1 MIAKKPK
8 SKRTIPIALSLI
20 LLFLLSG
27 CFVEQ
32 FLKGTEGENQGK
44 NPVQGLQSINCN
56 ILIVGGGIGG
66 VHTAYQ
72 LAKRGKESVCLFEL
86 ENRLGGRILDVSFD
100 GKETSPRIG
109 VGARRIL
116 TGHSLVELAKELGI
130 TFNEPLNR
138 GDLIFARG
146 QHAES
151 KDELAKLA
159 FPSLASLDK
168 TSQKETEVEDALYKQ
183 LKHVT
188 KQHIPDFPSFVKT
201 AVGPEGYHY
210 LLDVSRFR
218 GDFQYPIDTKSYLD
232 WLKEESKFDNAKLI
246 YPVGGM
252 GEFINR
258 MDQAA
263 KTNGVRIFTS
273 QPVKKISH
281 GNTGYVAITP
291 SYEINA
297 NKVILAVNAA
307 KLKLIHGDVPDKIVK
322 SAQFQQLLGIPVVTV
337 TQWWLKP
344 WWKNAYLGKEINRVW
359 TTDHCINLMEI
370 PSDDYGS
377 RQRVTRTVYSDEM
390 VCVALWQKLNEI
402 SVQAVETEI
411 IRELNGMFP
420 DIQIP
425 KPLKTYVKVWPDA
438 WYWLK
443 AGSPFNNCDIAHW
456 AVKPIIGEPIYLVGE
471 SYNPQRATWSE
482 GAINSSIATLNSG
495 FGFKLPDS
503 ATNLVCKPSFSKKTV
518 H

>member
-8 SKRTIPIALSLI
+8 SKRTIPIALSL
-20 LLFLLSG
+20 LLLLLLPG

-32 FLKGTEGENQGK
+32 FPQATEAEDQGK

-72 LAKRGKESVCLFEL
+72 LAKRGKGSVCLFEL
-86 ENRLGGRILDVSFD
+86 ENRLGGRILDISFD

-159 FPSLASLDK
+159 FPSLVPLDK
-168 TSQKETEVEDALYKQ
+168 TSQKQTEVEDALYRQ
-183 LKHVT
+183 LKQVSRQ
-188 KQHIPDFPSFVKT
+188 KIPDFPSFVKT

-218 GDFQYPIDTKSYLD
+218 GDFEYPIDTRSYLD
-232 WLKEESKFDNAKLI
+232 WLDEESKFDNAKLI

-258 MDQAA
+258 MANTA

-273 QPVKKISH
+273 QPVKSLND
-281 GNTGYVAITP
+281 GNTGYVAMTP

-297 NKVILAVNAA
+297 NQVILAVNAE
-307 KLKLIHGDVPDKIVK
+307 KLKSIHGDVPDKIVK
-322 SAQFQQLLGIPVVTV
+322 SAQFQQLLGIPAVTV
-337 TQWWLKP
+337 TQWWPKP
-344 WWKNAYLGKEINRVW
+344 WWNNAYLGKAINRAW

-390 VCVALWQKLNEI
+390 ACVALWRKLNEI

-411 IRELNGMFP
+411 IRELKEMFP

-443 AGSPFNNCDIAHW
+443 AGSPYSNCDIASW
-456 AVKPIIGEPIYLVGE
+456 ATKPIPNEPVYLVGE
-471 SYNPQRATWSE
+471 SYNPQRATWSD
-482 GAINSSIATLNSG
+482 GAISSSNAALNAG
-495 FGFKLPDS
+495 FGFNLPNAATDLICESTKKL
-503 ATNLVCKPSFSKKTV
+503 L

>member
-1 MIAKKPK
+1 MFAKKPK
-8 SKRTIPIALSLI
+8 AKKTIPIVLFLP
-20 LLFLLSG
+20 LLFILSG

-32 FLKGTEGENQGK
+32 FPKGKGGDKQGK
-44 NPVQGLQSINCN
+44 KLIQELQSINCN

-72 LAKRGKESVCLFEL
+72 LAKKGEESVCLFEL

-116 TGHSLVELAKELGI
+116 TGHSLFELAKELGI
-130 TFNEPLNR
+130 IFNEPLNR
-138 GDLIFARG
+138 RDLIFARG

-159 FPSLASLDK
+159 FPSLVSLDK
-168 TSQKETEVEDALYKQ
+168 TSQKDTEVEDALYNRLKQ
-183 LKHVT
+183 VA
-188 KQHIPDFPSFVKT
+188 KQQTPDFPSFVKT
-201 AVGPEGYHY
+201 TVDPEGYHY

-258 MDQAA
+258 MA
-263 KTNGVRIFTS
+263 KTAEANGVRIFTS
-273 QPVKKISH
+273 QPVKKLSH
-281 GNTGYVAITP
+281 GYTGYVAITP
-291 SYEINA
+291 NYEINA
-297 NKVILAVNAA
+297 NRVILAVNAT
-307 KLKLIHGDVPDKIVK
+307 KLISIHGDVTDKIVK

-337 TQWWLKP
+337 TQWWPNP
-344 WWKNAYLGKEINRVW
+344 WWKNAYLGKEISRVW

-370 PSDDYGS
+370 PNDDYGG

-390 VCVALWQKLNEI
+390 TCVALWQKLYEI
-402 SVQAVETEI
+402 SVQAVETET
-411 IRELNGMFP
+411 IRELSVIFP
-420 DIQIP
+420 DVKIP
-425 KPLKTYVKVWPDA
+425 NPLKTYVKVWPDA

-443 AGSPFNNCDIAHW
+443 AGSPFTNCDIAHW
-456 AVKPIIGEPIYLVGE
+456 AVKPIIGESIYLVGE
-471 SYNPQRATWSE
+471 SYNPQRATWSD
-482 GAINSSIATLNSG
+482 GAISSSNAALNAG
-495 FGFKLPDS
+495 FGFQLPGS
-503 ATNLVCKPSFSKKTV
+503 ATNLVCNTSFSNKV
-518 H
+518 GH